1 VLRRGAKA
9 MDDLFNAHRAAS
21 EPPLCPP
28 RPVRTKLSAEMTP
41 MRLEPDQG
49 RQYVELV
56 RLYSNLQDHEAR
68 LRELVTAASSQ
79 RPAEALH
86 RPRQHQHRL
95 SAGEVAEV
103 IAGYAQRESIK
114 QLAMRFAIHR
124 TTVVALLRRHHDRGR

>member
-1 VLRRGAKA
+1 
-9 MDDLFNAHRAAS
+9 M
-21 EPPLCPP
+21 
-28 RPVRTKLSAEMTP
+28 
-41 MRLEPDQG
+41 
-49 RQYVELV
+49 VELM
-56 RLYSNLQDHEAR
+56 RLYSNLQDQEAR

-79 RPAEALH
+79 RPTKALH

-124 TTVVALLRRHHDRGR
+124 TTVAALLRRHDLPTARRSMTLSS

>member
-1 VLRRGAKA
+1 
-9 MDDLFNAHRAAS
+9 M
-21 EPPLCPP
+21 
-28 RPVRTKLSAEMTP
+28 
-41 MRLEPDQG
+41 
-49 RQYVELV
+49 
-56 RLYSNLQDHEAR
+56 RLYSNLQDQEAR

-79 RPAEALH
+79 RPTKAFH

-124 TTVVALLRRHHDRGR
+124 TTVAALLRRHHLPPPGGR